1 MITCNLMGG
10 LGNQLFQIFTTISY
24 AIESKRKC
32 VFLKTD
38 TLGEGITTK
47 RNTYWNNLLRRLQPF
62 LKNTQEPCNL
72 IKENNFTYNNMLP
85 QIFEQSNPNNVCLF
99 GYFQSYKYF
108 QSNYNM
114 ICKIIDIN
122 KQQINVLESYK
133 TTNDN
138 LYIENMVSMHFRIGD
153 YKKIQNY
160 HPIMS
165 YEYYK
170 SALSFIQSKDS
181 SITNI
186 LFFCEEVDLTDVT
199 IIINKLQLDFPNID
213 FIRANNLLHDWE
225 QMILMSCCKHNIIA
239 NSSFSWWGA
248 YFNANSNKIICYPSL
263 WFGPLANNNTKDL
276 CPPEW
281 IKIQAPYI
289 IL

>member
-1 MITCNLMGG
+1 
-10 LGNQLFQIFTTISY
+10 
-24 AIESKRKC
+24 
-32 VFLKTD
+32 
-38 TLGEGITTK
+38 
-47 RNTYWNNLLRRLQPF
+47 
-62 LKNTQEPCNL
+62 
-72 IKENNFTYNNMLP
+72 MLP

-165 YEYYK
+165 
-170 SALSFIQSKDS
+170 ALSFIQSKDS

-186 LFFCEEVDLTDVT
+186 LFFCEEVDLTDVN

-281 IKIQAPYI
+281 IKIEV
-289 IL
+289 